1 MKVKEL
7 IEKLN
12 EFPKEML
19 VLVNDHH
26 GIFEEAKSVFR
37 LENEF
42 VQVEVIDGKF
52 VEIKHNENVFIST
65 IKSNIL
71 SCEDTY
77 K

>member
-42 VQVEVIDGKF
+42 IQVEVIDGKF
-52 VEIKHNENVFIST
+52 VEIKNDECVFIST
-65 IKSNIL
+65 IK
-71 SCEDTY
+71 
-77 K
+77 